1 MSEQDPLEVAM
12 AALRREYLAEA
23 PARLLELRKDYAAVL
38 ASEPD
43 AAASLKGRFH
53 KLAGSGGSYG
63 FPEVSSL
70 ARKGEQW
77 LVEHTDDLGQ
87 AASVL
92 SPLLEDLE
100 SAFQSAGTTM
110 GASTSDAPRNPDFGW
125 HALVLGA
132 GRPLA
137 GQLASRLEAVGFDVA
152 VADYGSPQANP
163 AVAPELV
170 VVVHEGEEG
179 ADPYAQA
186 AAWTSRR
193 GVRPRGVVLIE
204 CTGHYDRLRA
214 AASGIDAIFPAA
226 VAEAELQSFAKA
238 IARVGS
244 PPAKVLLVE
253 DDPAQS
259 DAITEILT
267 HANLRVR
274 HCATVAEASQLLGTE
289 YPDLILLD
297 IRLPDGDGFTVAR
310 LARQD
315 QRLALVPIVF
325 LTAAVGTDPQ
335 IRAVRAGGDDF
346 LRKPV
351 DPTLLSL
358 LVLNRIER
366 GRRVREMAHRDGLT
380 GLLNHATLMA
390 ELEHAVEAARR
401 RKETFAFVMADIDHF
416 KRVNDTHGHLVGDTV
431 LVHVSKLL
439 HRLGRSSDLLG
450 RYGGDEFAMILLD
463 NSAEGAAVLADRI
476 RVAMAEEPAHGLD
489 QVPITTRMSFGIS
502 VYPEDGETADALV
515 EAADRALYQSKR
527 LGRDRVMRANEPA

>member
-1 MSEQDPLEVAM
+1 MSEQDPLEAAM
-12 AALRREYLAEA
+12 AVLRREYLAEA

-38 ASEPD
+38 AGEPE
-43 AAASLKGRFH
+43 AAASLKGRLH

-63 FPEVSSL
+63 FPEVSAL

-77 LVEHTDDLGQ
+77 LVENANDLTRAG
-87 AASVL
+87 SIL

-100 SAFQSAGTTM
+100 SAFQSAGTAI
-110 GASTSDAPRNPDFGW
+110 GAPTTDVARNPDFGW

-137 GQLASRLEAVGFDVA
+137 GQLASRLEGVGFDVA
-152 VADYGSPQANP
+152 VADPGSPQANP
-163 AVAPELV
+163 TVAPELV
-170 VVVHEGEEG
+170 VVVHEEG
-179 ADPYAQA
+179 GPDPYALA
-186 AAWTSRR
+186 AAWTGRR

-204 CTGHYDRLRA
+204 CTGGYDRLRA

-226 VAEAELQSFAKA
+226 VAEGELQDFAKA

-267 HANLRVR
+267 HANLSVR
-274 HCATVAEASQLLGTE
+274 HCATVKEASQLLGTE

-297 IRLPDGDGFTVAR
+297 IRLPDGDGFTIAR

-346 LRKPV
+346 LRKPI
-351 DPTLLSL
+351 DPTLLTL

-431 LVHVSKLL
+431 LVHVARLL
-439 HRLGRSSDLLG
+439 QRLGRSSDLLG

-463 NSAEGAAVLADRI
+463 NTAEGAGVLAERI
-476 RVAMAEEPAHGLD
+476 RAAMAEEPATGPD
-489 QVPITTRMSFGIS
+489 QAAISTRMSFGIA

>member
-1 MSEQDPLEVAM
+1 MSEQDPLEAAM

-38 ASEPD
+38 ACEPE

-63 FPEVSSL
+63 FPEVSAL

-77 LVEHTDDLGQ
+77 LVEHAEDLGQ
-87 AASVL
+87 AAGVL

-152 VADYGSPQANP
+152 VADFGSPQANP
-163 AVAPELV
+163 VVAPELV
-170 VVVHEGEEG
+170 VVVHEERG

-226 VAEAELQSFAKA
+226 AAEAELHSFAKA

-274 HCATVAEASQLLGTE
+274 SCATVAEASQLLTTE

-351 DPTLLSL
+351 DPNLLSL

-463 NSAEGAAVLADRI
+463 NTAEGAAVLADRI
-476 RVAMAEEPAHGLD
+476 RVAMAEDPAMAPD
-489 QVPITTRMSFGIS
+489 QSPIAIRMSFGIS
-502 VYPEDGETADALV
+502 VYPEDGESADALV